1 MQISCWY
8 DLKSVT
14 SPFMEDATRLLQN
27 YAQSMPKDMPHLLIS
42 ILGQ

>member
-8 DLKSVT
+8 DLKSAA
-14 SPFMEDATRLLQN
+14 SALKEDATRLLQN
-27 YAQSMPKDMPHLLIS
+27 YAQSMPKDIPHLLIS